1 MHFTRPSLKL
11 GGVEVHAILLNS
23 HMPISPNSFVLRFGC
38 MVKRVEGITEEQ
50 APSDC
55 QGLRGRQPQ
64 LVPLEPGDLGADY
77 ASSPF
82 SVRRVSTITTIMEAS
97 SVDDNRHRHRSRQGC
112 LHMKDEFRSS
122 TVPAAPA
129 INASPAKRIE
139 ALTGDPNFMTSL
151 ARGLTVIHAF
161 QERKRHL
168 TIAQVSHRTEI
179 PRAAVRRCLYTLIKL
194 GYATTD
200 GRTYSLLPKVLTLGH
215 AYLSSTPLAVTAQ
228 PILDQLS
235 NQLNEACSMAT
246 LEGDEVLYVARSA
259 TPQRLISVDLSV
271 GSRLPAYCTSMGRI
285 LLAAL
290 DDAALDDYLEHAN
303 LQIKTSRTL
312 HTPKAIHASIA
323 EIRQQGWVI
332 VDQELE
338 IGLRSL
344 AVPLKDSAGQVLAAL
359 NVGTHV
365 SRVTR
370 QELETRFLPVLLEAS
385 RELSTRLFH

>member
-1 MHFTRPSLKL
+1 MTDESRPS
-11 GGVEVHAILLNS
+11 
-23 HMPISPNSFVLRFGC
+23 ISP
-38 MVKRVEGITEEQ
+38 M
-50 APSDC
+50 
-55 QGLRGRQPQ
+55 
-64 LVPLEPGDLGADY
+64 
-77 ASSPF
+77 
-82 SVRRVSTITTIMEAS
+82 
-97 SVDDNRHRHRSRQGC
+97 
-112 LHMKDEFRSS
+112 
-122 TVPAAPA
+122 VPA
-129 INASPAKRIE
+129 IIASPAKRIE

-151 ARGLTVIHAF
+151 ARGLAVIHAF

-168 TIAQVSHRTEI
+168 TIAQISHRTEI
-179 PRAAVRRCLYTLIKL
+179 PRAAVRRCLHTLIKL

-228 PILDQLS
+228 PILDRLS
-235 NQLNEACSMAT
+235 DELHEACSMAT

-290 DDAALDDYLEHAN
+290 DDAALTDYLDHAN

-312 HTPKAIHASIA
+312 HTPEAIRASVE
-323 EIRQQGWVI
+323 EIRQKGWVI
-332 VDQELE
+332 IDQELE
-338 IGLRSL
+338 VGLRSL

-359 NVGTHV
+359 NVGTHA
-365 SRVTR
+365 SRVSK

-385 RELSTRLFH
+385 KELSTRLFH

>member
-1 MHFTRPSLKL
+1 MNDESRPSL
-11 GGVEVHAILLNS
+11 
-23 HMPISPNSFVLRFGC
+23 
-38 MVKRVEGITEEQ
+38 
-50 APSDC
+50 AP
-55 QGLRGRQPQ
+55 
-64 LVPLEPGDLGADY
+64 
-77 ASSPF
+77 
-82 SVRRVSTITTIMEAS
+82 M
-97 SVDDNRHRHRSRQGC
+97 
-112 LHMKDEFRSS
+112 
-122 TVPAAPA
+122 APA
-129 INASPAKRIE
+129 IIASPAKRIE

-151 ARGLTVIHAF
+151 ARGLAVIHAF

-168 TIAQVSHRTEI
+168 TVAQISHRTEI
-179 PRAAVRRCLYTLIKL
+179 PRAAVRRCLHTLIKL

-228 PILDQLS
+228 PILDRLSDQLH
-235 NQLNEACSMAT
+235 EACSMAT

-312 HTPKAIHASIA
+312 HTPEAIRGSIA
-323 EIRQQGWVI
+323 EIRQKGWVI
-332 VDQELE
+332 IDQELE
-338 IGLRSL
+338 VGLRSL

-359 NVGTHV
+359 NVGTHA
-365 SRVTR
+365 SRMTK

-385 RELSTRLFH
+385 QELSTRLFH